1 MKITFACPYCGKKL
15 SVSETSVGKEKTCP
29 NCRGRVTVPTA
40 EAAASTAATGE
51 TKPRTVDDH
60 PLLFMPRRVQHKDLI
75 DMTAMVDIVFFL
87 LIFFLV
93 TSMQSIEAVINLP
106 APQAPASAADSVQ
119 AVPDLSNDT
128 TSILVTIDDDDAIW
142 VEDEQALSE
151 QDLRSKLRAAKQKDD
166 RTSMLIKC
174 CARVDTRH
182 VRLRPRC
189 RRRRRNDG
197 DPVLRA
203 PFGGFVE
210 VRLICRSRENA
221 PSCESPRKIADFSMY
236 GNCL

>member
-15 SVSETSVGKEKTCP
+15 AVSETSAGKEKTCP

-40 EAAASTAATGE
+40 EAAARIAMKGE
-51 TKPRTVDDH
+51 IKPREVADH
-60 PLLFMPRRVQHKDLI
+60 PLLFMPRRVHHRDLI

-106 APQAPASAADSVQ
+106 ALQAPASAPDSVQ
-119 AVPDLSNDT
+119 AVPDLSNDST
-128 TSILVTIDDDDAIW
+128 FIIVTIDSDDATW

-151 QDLRSKLRAAKQKDD
+151 QDIRSKLRAARQKDG

-174 CARVDTRH
+174 APESTHGTFVS
-182 VRLRPRC
+182 
-189 RRRRRNDG
+189 
-197 DPVLRA
+197 VLDA
-203 PFGGFVE
+203 GADAGMTEIQFSVPHTE
-210 VRLICRSRENA
+210 
-221 PSCESPRKIADFSMY
+221 ESSKA
-236 GNCL
+236 G

>member
-15 SVSETSVGKEKTCP
+15 SVADTSAGKQKTCP

-40 EAAASTAATGE
+40 EAAARTAATGE

-93 TSMQSIEAVINLP
+93 TSMQSIEAVMNLP
-106 APQAPASAADSVQ
+106 TLQAPASAADTIQ
-119 AVPDLSNDT
+119 AVPDLTNDT
-128 TSILVTIDDDDAIW
+128 TNILVTIDDDDAIW
-142 VEDEQALSE
+142 VEEEQALSE

-174 CARVDTRH
+174 APDSTHGTFVS
-182 VRLRPRC
+182 
-189 RRRRRNDG
+189 
-197 DPVLRA
+197 VLDA
-203 PFGGFVE
+203 GADAGMTEIQFSVPHSEDVSKGG
-210 VRLICRSRENA
+210 
-221 PSCESPRKIADFSMY
+221 
-236 GNCL
+236 